1 MFPVKMIGRRIT
13 ESQIAQ
19 TLHGAFS
26 SSFSFFLSLSLSL
39 SLSLLLSPQI
49 SVDVS
54 MLVRS
59 VLQHSDNDE
68 RMAEFARPLFT
79 LFQDVCQSLEYMQT
93 VSKR

>member
-1 MFPVKMIGRRIT
+1 MV
-13 ESQIAQ
+13 
-19 TLHGAFS
+19 
-26 SSFSFFLSLSLSL
+26 LSLSLSL
-39 SLSLLLSPQI
+39 SFFLSLYLSLSLPLSPQI

-68 RMAEFARPLFT
+68 RMAEFARPLFS
-79 LFQDVCQSLEYMQT
+79 LFQDVCQSLEYMQS